1 MENIKYTWDLT
12 KFCKDIK
19 DCESKMH
26 EVELETE
33 QLAKY
38 KGQLN
43 SPTALLEFWEKYH
56 KTINKF
62 YVCHIYAN
70 ANLDTHYDS
79 EEFKI
84 LSGKIE
90 KLNSEIEHKLAF
102 VNPELNSLDNAYF
115 ENLKQD
121 SRFTEWKLYIDSI
134 ILNKKHTL
142 SETEEKML
150 AEISKFTNG
159 YKVINQNCYFA
170 DIKYKDAIDSKG
182 QIHKLN
188 SGNISSFSSNPDRVL
203 RKNVS
208 ENSNEAYQNY
218 GNLMTQ
224 NFIYYLTT
232 VSTLSKIRK
241 YNSVLESYLEPYKID
256 KKVYDN
262 VINFTIENLDIQAD
276 YYSIK
281 KKLLNLDEMYNYDLN
296 APIEKTT
303 RKYTFEEGVEIVKK
317 ALSILGQDY
326 VNLIDRA
333 IQERWLDVYPREN
346 KRSGG
351 YCWGTYSYTYIVL
364 LNWTGE
370 LNDVFTLAHELGH
383 AIQHYFTEKHQKI
396 QNSDFPIFI
405 AETAS
410 TFNEIILG
418 NYLLNNCK
426 NNDEKLSILNTM
438 AFEMISTVFTQVNF
452 SRFEDFCYKSI
463 ESGEPLSK
471 EILQNK
477 WIECTQKHL
486 EKVVTYPNKSP
497 LGWQNIWHFYNAS
510 YYVWQYALAY
520 MISSYFAN
528 NVLENT
534 KNALE
539 NYFNFLKSTS
549 EYYPAEFLKTL
560 GVDIN
565 SKEFYKTNFK
575 NFRNLIEKFKTFA
588 NNYKK

>member
-56 KTINKF
+56 KTINKL

-115 ENLKQD
+115 ENLIQD

-232 VSTLSKIRK
+232 VS
-241 YNSVLESYLEPYKID
+241 
-256 KKVYDN
+256 
-262 VINFTIENLDIQAD
+262 
-276 YYSIK
+276 
-281 KKLLNLDEMYNYDLN
+281 
-296 APIEKTT
+296 
-303 RKYTFEEGVEIVKK
+303 
-317 ALSILGQDY
+317 
-326 VNLIDRA
+326 
-333 IQERWLDVYPREN
+333 
-346 KRSGG
+346 
-351 YCWGTYSYTYIVL
+351 
-364 LNWTGE
+364 
-370 LNDVFTLAHELGH
+370 H
-383 AIQHYFTEKHQKI
+383 
-396 QNSDFPIFI
+396 
-405 AETAS
+405 
-410 TFNEIILG
+410 
-418 NYLLNNCK
+418 
-426 NNDEKLSILNTM
+426 
-438 AFEMISTVFTQVNF
+438 
-452 SRFEDFCYKSI
+452 
-463 ESGEPLSK
+463 
-471 EILQNK
+471 
-477 WIECTQKHL
+477 
-486 EKVVTYPNKSP
+486 
-497 LGWQNIWHFYNAS
+497 
-510 YYVWQYALAY
+510 
-520 MISSYFAN
+520 
-528 NVLENT
+528 T
-534 KNALE
+534 K
-539 NYFNFLKSTS
+539 
-549 EYYPAEFLKTL
+549 
-560 GVDIN
+560 
-565 SKEFYKTNFK
+565 
-575 NFRNLIEKFKTFA
+575 
-588 NNYKK
+588 

>member
-56 KTINKF
+56 KTINKL

-102 VNPELNSLDNAYF
+102 VNPELNSLDNTYF

-188 SGNISSFSSNPDRVL
+188 SGNISSFSSNPDRIL

-276 YYSIK
+276 YYTLK

-296 APIEKTT
+296 APIS
-303 RKYTFEEGVEIVKK
+303 KYMTPIERIIWAEEVE
-317 ALSILGQDY
+317 
-326 VNLIDRA
+326 
-333 IQERWLDVYPREN
+333 
-346 KRSGG
+346 
-351 YCWGTYSYTYIVL
+351 
-364 LNWTGE
+364 
-370 LNDVFTLAHELGH
+370 
-383 AIQHYFTEKHQKI
+383 
-396 QNSDFPIFI
+396 
-405 AETAS
+405 
-410 TFNEIILG
+410 
-418 NYLLNNCK
+418 
-426 NNDEKLSILNTM
+426 
-438 AFEMISTVFTQVNF
+438 
-452 SRFEDFCYKSI
+452 
-463 ESGEPLSK
+463 
-471 EILQNK
+471 
-477 WIECTQKHL
+477 
-486 EKVVTYPNKSP
+486 
-497 LGWQNIWHFYNAS
+497 
-510 YYVWQYALAY
+510 
-520 MISSYFAN
+520 
-528 NVLENT
+528 
-534 KNALE
+534 
-539 NYFNFLKSTS
+539 
-549 EYYPAEFLKTL
+549 
-560 GVDIN
+560 
-565 SKEFYKTNFK
+565 
-575 NFRNLIEKFKTFA
+575 
-588 NNYKK
+588 